1 MNVGKLNLAK
11 LIWRKNICLLLFLC
25 AGAISSSAQTFTTLI
40 SFDGA
45 NGAEPFSK
53 LVQGFDGNLYGT
65 TQIGGTNQYDPSGTV
80 FKITTDGT
88 LTTLYTF
95 CPQPGCPDGKSPAA
109 GLALGIDGNFYG
121 TTFLGGYP
129 GFGTIFKIT
138 PEGTQSILHT
148 FQGTEGG
155 NPTSGLIEA
164 SNGAFYG
171 VAPQGG
177 THYQGTVFMMAA
189 GPKVTRLYSF
199 CSQPSCADG
208 EQPSGPLMQGTD
220 GNFYG
225 TTPFGGTNNTGTIFQ
240 ITPAGV
246 FKTLHT
252 FGGADG
258 SGPTGGTVQAKGSSY
273 IYGTTAWGGKYNQ
286 GTVFRID
293 RAGNLTTIHS
303 FCSANCADGSQ
314 PSGLIQATDGNFY
327 GTTQYGGFPVCS
339 SFFRGCGTIYKITP
353 TGVLTTLYTFCTQ
366 ANCLDGEVSAG
377 LVQATDGNFY
387 ATSAGGGAYD
397 YGTVFRLS
405 TGLAPFVETVPAS
418 GKVGTTITILGTN
431 LTGATAVTFKGTAA
445 AFTVVSGTEITA
457 TVPSGATT
465 GTVTVTTPSGTLNSN
480 VVFRVRP

>member
-1 MNVGKLNLAK
+1 MNVGTLNLAK
-11 LIWRKNICLLLFLC
+11 LNWRKSICLLLLLC
-25 AGAISSSAQTFTTLI
+25 VAVISSSAQTFTTLL

-45 NGAEPFSK
+45 NGIEPFSTV
-53 LVQGFDGNLYGT
+53 VQGFDGNLYGT
-65 TQIGGTNQYDPSGTV
+65 TPDGGVNQYSPSGTV
-80 FKITTDGT
+80 FKITPDGT

-95 CPQPGCPDGKSPAA
+95 CSQPGCPDGKSP
-109 GLALGIDGNFYG
+109 GGVLALGIDGNFYG
-121 TTFLGGYP
+121 MTFLGGYP
-129 GFGTIFKIT
+129 GYGTIFKIT
-138 PEGTQSILHT
+138 PEGTLNTLHT

-155 NPTSGLIEA
+155 NPNSGLIEA
-164 SNGAFYG
+164 ADGFFYG
-171 VAPQGG
+171 AAPQGG
-177 THYQGTVFMMAA
+177 THYQGTVFKMAA

-199 CSQPSCADG
+199 CSQPGCADG
-208 EQPSGPLMQGTD
+208 AQPSGPLMQGTD

-225 TTPFGGTNNTGTIFQ
+225 TTFFGGTNDIGTIFQ

-246 FKTLHT
+246 FKTLHS

-258 SGPTGGTVQAKGSSY
+258 SAPTGGTVQAKGSSY
-273 IYGTTAWGGKYNQ
+273 IYGTTSLGGKYNQ

-314 PSGLIQATDGNFY
+314 PAGLIQATDGNFY
-327 GTTQYGGFPVCS
+327 A
-339 SFFRGCGTIYKITP
+339 
-353 TGVLTTLYTFCTQ
+353 TTL
-366 ANCLDGEVSAG
+366 
-377 LVQATDGNFY
+377 
-387 ATSAGGGAYD
+387 GGGAD
-397 YGTVFRLS
+397 NYGTAFRLS

-418 GKVGTTITILGTN
+418 GKVGTTIVILGTN

-457 TVPSGATT
+457 TVPTGATS